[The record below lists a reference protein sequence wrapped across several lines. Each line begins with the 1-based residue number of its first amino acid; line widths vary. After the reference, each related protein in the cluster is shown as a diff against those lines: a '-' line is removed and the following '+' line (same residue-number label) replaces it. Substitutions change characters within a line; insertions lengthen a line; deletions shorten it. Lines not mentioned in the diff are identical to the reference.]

1 MYGQIFLSKILGRQ
15 YRYLAYKSIVDLTP
29 KSVNKRNIH
38 AQFMGVDM
46 IAEHENIRKQ
56 NASKF
61 VDQIVCFRSNG
72 LQMTAFCVPQSEKGR
87 YNFCL

>member
-15 YRYLAYKSIVDLTP
+15 YQYLAYTSIVDLTP

-38 AQFMGVDM
+38 AQFM
-46 IAEHENIRKQ
+46 AEHENIRKQ

-61 VDQIVCFRSNG
+61 VDQIGCFRSNG
-72 LQMTAFCVPQSEKGR
+72 LQMTAFCVPESEKGR